1 MQGRKDND
9 KRYAEQH
16 ASGKRKRVGQNR
28 KRQLE
33 KVAAARDEAHTVSA
47 TSVGQGVPAATVCG
61 ESRYSCLH
69 SPADERCFTTG
80 MDAERAALVATTAA
94 REAAFTKAV
103 HGLAF
108 VDPKRIR
115 LQQQENTAMYVVNVV
130 LQPAMT
136 PLCPRSACIKSMAW
150 LL

>member
-1 MQGRKDND
+1 MD
-9 KRYAEQH
+9 KKAAEQH
-16 ASGKRKRVGQNR
+16 ASGKMTRVGHRR

-33 KVAAARDEAHTVSA
+33 VAAARDEAHSA

-69 SPADERCFTTG
+69 SPADERCFTAG

-94 REAAFTKAV
+94 REAAFTEAV

-108 VDPKRIR
+108 VDLKRIR
-115 LQQQENTAMYVVNVV
+115 LQRQENTAMCVVNVV

>member
-1 MQGRKDND
+1 MLQCRKDAD
-9 KRYAEQH
+9 KRAAKQH
-16 ASGKRKRVGQNR
+16 ASGKKMRVGRNR

-33 KVAAARDEAHTVSA
+33 EVAAARDEAHSA

-115 LQQQENTAMYVVNVV
+115 LQRQENTAMYVVNVV